1 MTARGWFLFSVMSVV
16 WGIPYLL
23 IKVAVEADLSP
34 SMVVFTRCA
43 LGAALLLPFAL
54 RQGALP
60 RTVRL
65 HWRPMLAF
73 ACIEII
79 GPWWTLTDA
88 ERHLSSSTAGLLIA
102 GVPIVGVALARFFG
116 AGERLGVRRAA
127 GLTLGL
133 AGVAVLTVPHLTGG
147 DARSLGELLL
157 TVLGYA
163 TAPLIA
169 ARWLRQVPTLQLTA
183 PCLALAALVYA
194 PAAAMTWPSS
204 VPSPSVLA
212 ALAGLGVICT
222 AVAFVT
228 FLELIKEVGPTRA
241 MVFTYV
247 NPAVAVAA
255 GAAFL
260 DEQLTAGV
268 LAAFA
273 LILTGSVLATA
284 AGPGRTPRPLLR
296 RPGKQPPDTGPGHPA
311 EPRRRASPVAWS
323 TRQTS
328 RADGRV
334 ESPSRGASRG
344 TSGLHRAG
352 WWLTA
357 TRGDPRD
364 SATESRPPG
373 TVLVRPPVRVKRWCK
388 RPPVPR
394 VTWAAR

>member
-1 MTARGWFLFSVMSVV
+1 MTARGWLLFSLMGVV

-34 SMVVFTRCA
+34 STVVFTRCV
-43 LGAALLLPFAL
+43 LGAALLLPFAI
-54 RQGALP
+54 RQGGLP
-60 RTVRL
+60 RTIRT

-73 ACIEII
+73 AVIEII

-102 GVPIVGVALARFFG
+102 GVPIVGLALARFFG
-116 AGERLGVRRAA
+116 STERLGARRLT

-147 DARSLGELLL
+147 DARSLAEVLL
-157 TVLGYA
+157 TVVGYA

-169 ARWLRQVPTLQLTA
+169 ARHLKDVPSLHLTA

-194 PAAAMTWPSS
+194 PAAVITRPPALPSGE
-204 VPSPSVLA
+204 VLA
-212 ALAGLGVICT
+212 ALAVLGVVCT
-222 AVAFVT
+222 ALAFVA

-241 MVFTYV
+241 TVFTYV

-255 GAAFL
+255 GAVFL
-260 DEQLTAGV
+260 DEPLTAGI

-273 LILTGSVLATA
+273 LILAGSVLATA
-284 AGPGRTPRPLLR
+284 
-296 RPGKQPPDTGPGHPA
+296 TGP
-311 EPRRRASPVAWS
+311 RRGGRPVAWS

-334 ESPSRGASRG
+334 DSPSGALPEERPGSTG
-344 TSGLHRAG
+344 Q
-352 WWLTA
+352 
-357 TRGDPRD
+357 GD
-364 SATESRPPG
+364 G
-373 TVLVRPPVRVKRWCK
+373 
-388 RPPVPR
+388 
-394 VTWAAR
+394 

>member
-1 MTARGWFLFSVMSVV
+1 MTARGWLLFSLMGVV

-34 SMVVFTRCA
+34 STVVFTRCL
-43 LGAALLLPFAL
+43 LGAALLLPFAI
-54 RQGALP
+54 RQGSLP
-60 RTVRL
+60 STIRT

-73 ACIEII
+73 AVIEII

-102 GVPIVGVALARFFG
+102 GVPIVGLALARFFG
-116 AGERLGVRRAA
+116 STEKLGARRLT

-147 DARSLGELLL
+147 DARSLAEVLL
-157 TVLGYA
+157 TVIGYA

-169 ARWLRQVPTLQLTA
+169 ARHLKDVPSLHLTA

-194 PAAAMTWPSS
+194 PAAVATRPAAFPSAH
-204 VPSPSVLA
+204 VLLSLA
-212 ALAGLGVICT
+212 VLGVVCTALAF
-222 AVAFVT
+222 VA

-241 MVFTYV
+241 TVFTYV

-255 GAAFL
+255 GAVFL
-260 DEQLTAGV
+260 DEPLTAGI

-273 LILTGSVLATA
+273 LILAGSVLATA
-284 AGPGRTPRPLLR
+284 
-296 RPGKQPPDTGPGHPA
+296 TGPRQGG
-311 EPRRRASPVAWS
+311 RPVAWS

-334 ESPSRGASRG
+334 DSPSGALPEERPGSTG
-344 TSGLHRAG
+344 Q
-352 WWLTA
+352 
-357 TRGDPRD
+357 GD
-364 SATESRPPG
+364 G
-373 TVLVRPPVRVKRWCK
+373 
-388 RPPVPR
+388 
-394 VTWAAR
+394 